1 MDYHKLEYFL
11 SEARFKRFQV
21 AYSGSA
27 SKAQKLYGINL
38 KVSQAVYPILN
49 LFEIFLRN
57 AVDRQIVNYFDDA
70 DWIINQQN
78 GFMNHPDL
86 ARSGYFIKGNVQRA
100 ANVILKKSSTVTA
113 GKIIAEQSFGFW
125 SSLFEPHHFRLI
137 GGAPLQC
144 FVNKPAN
151 MNRRSIALKLDA
163 VRNFRN
169 RVYHNEPICFNG
181 TAIDFSATY
190 TIRQHILDMLNW
202 IDPELNIFIIQFDQ
216 VEQHIHELDTL

>member
-11 SEARFKRFQV
+11 SEARLNRFL
-21 AYSGSA
+21 AACSGSP
-27 SKAQKLYGINL
+27 SKAQNLYAINL
-38 KVSQAVYPILN
+38 KVSQSVYPILN

-57 AVDRQIVNYFDDA
+57 AVNRQVVNYFDDA

-86 ARSGYFIKGNVQRA
+86 ARSGYFIKGNIQRA

-113 GKIIAEQSFGFW
+113 GKIITEQSFAFW

-151 MNRRSIALKLDA
+151 INRSHVTIKLNA

-202 IDPELNIFIIQFDQ
+202 IDPELTSFITQFDKIEEYIRE
-216 VEQHIHELDTL
+216 VDSL

>member
-1 MDYHKLEYFL
+1 LDYHKLEYFL
-11 SEARFKRFQV
+11 SEARLNRFL
-21 AYSGSA
+21 AACSGSP
-27 SKAQKLYGINL
+27 SKAQNLYAINL
-38 KVSQAVYPILN
+38 KVSQSVYPILN

-57 AVDRQIVNYFDDA
+57 AVNRQVVNYFDDA

-86 ARSGYFIKGNVQRA
+86 ARSGYFIKGNIQRA

-113 GKIIAEQSFGFW
+113 GKIITEQSFAFW

-151 MNRRSIALKLDA
+151 INRSHVTIKLNA

-202 IDPELNIFIIQFDQ
+202 IDPELTSFITQFDKIEEYIRE
-216 VEQHIHELDTL
+216 VDSL

>member
-11 SEARFKRFQV
+11 SEARLNRFL
-21 AYSGSA
+21 AACIGSPL
-27 SKAQKLYGINL
+27 KAQNLYAINL
-38 KVSQAVYPILN
+38 KVSQSVYPILN

-57 AVDRQIVNYFDDA
+57 AVNRQIVNYFDDA

-86 ARSGYFIKGNVQRA
+86 ARSGYFIKGNIQRA

-113 GKIIAEQSFGFW
+113 GKIIAEQSFAFW

>member
-1 MDYHKLEYFL
+1 MDYHKLEYFF
-11 SEARFKRFQV
+11 SEARFNRFLM
-21 AYSGSA
+21 ACGGSA

-38 KVSQAVYPILN
+38 KVSQAVYPLLN

-57 AVDRQIVNYFDDA
+57 TLNRQITNYFNDP

-78 GFMNHPDL
+78 GFMSDLSL
-86 ARSGYFIKGNVQRA
+86 ARSGFFIKGNIQRA
-100 ANVILKKSSTVTA
+100 ANIILKKSSTVTS
-113 GKIIAEQSFGFW
+113 GKIIAEQTFGFW
-125 SSLFEPHHFRLI
+125 SSFFEPHHFRLI
-137 GGAPLQC
+137 NGAPLQC

-151 MNRRSIALKLDA
+151 VNRKTISVKLDA

-190 TIRQHILDMLNW
+190 TIRSNIQDMLNW
-202 IDPELNIFIIQFDQ
+202 IDPELTNFIAQFDQ
-216 VEQHIHELDTL
+216 IEECTRELNAL